1 MTLEEF
7 AVFSEI
13 AKPILEAAR
22 NDIDY
27 YAGTIYEGFLELPN
41 TVRGSIGEHIV
52 SADMA
57 SRGHVVQDRTSA
69 GHDRIIDGIK
79 TEIKHAIQGKFGPD
93 SHILNHI
100 SADKDWDRLVFYGV
114 NRPLENMRRVWFTK
128 EDFLANIDC
137 GIFRRQQGG
146 ADLENDDY
154 MCSKT
159 PLLLN
164 QPWVHDI
171 KDW

>member
-7 AVFSEI
+7 AIFSQI

-22 NDIDY
+22 SNIDY
-27 YAGTIYEGFLELPN
+27 YSGTIYEGFLELPN
-41 TVRGSIGEHIV
+41 TVRGSVGEHIV

-57 SRGHVVQDRTSA
+57 SRGHVVQDRVNA

-93 SHILNHI
+93 SHIINHI

-128 EDFLANIDC
+128 EDFLANINC

-146 ADLENDDY
+146 ADLENDDF
-154 MCSKT
+154 MVSNTKK
-159 PLLLN
+159 LLM
-164 QPWVHDI
+164 QSWVHDI
-171 KDW
+171 SEW